1 MIMKVSKEEIRSYIP
16 HGEPFIMID
25 NLIEATSDR
34 FVTNFTILPS
44 NIFLHADR
52 LEAYGLI
59 ENIAQ
64 SAAVGI
70 NYLKTDL
77 AAKPVA
83 GFIAAVTKLKLYG
96 LPKVNDEIYTIVTPL
111 HQYAK
116 MHLVRGENLVDG
128 KLVLECEIKLA
139 GI

>member
-1 MIMKVSKEEIRSYIP
+1 MKVIKEKIHGYLP
-16 HGEPFIMID
+16 HREPFIMVD

-44 NIFLHADR
+44 NIFVDGDR
-52 LEAYGLI
+52 LEAFGLI
-59 ENIAQ
+59 EHIAQ

-70 NYLKTDL
+70 NYLKTNL

-83 GFIAAVTKLKLYG
+83 GFMAAVTKLKLYE

-111 HQYAK
+111 QQYAN
-116 MHLVRGENLVDG
+116 MHLVRGENVVDG
-128 KLVLECEIKLA
+128 KLILECEIKLA